1 MIYSSDVNQSI
12 YVAAKLKGCVLRAND
27 LTRAFAK
34 MARKKSL
41 QRKQKSTLIREV
53 NRNSR

>member
-41 QRKQKSTLIREV
+41 QRKQKSTLIRGV